1 MAGTRTALQES
12 ARGGRGT
19 RPSARRRFLAV
30 SGAALAGAGRLAAAA
45 SAPATAGAA
54 GGREAAAIRIAK
66 QPGLGY
72 LPLLVMRER
81 RLLERRAPGVA
92 VEWVEQTDNRTGPIG
107 EALVAGTLHVGA
119 GGPAVFFQGWDRGFA
134 WKTTGALCTMPLY
147 LVANRPELRTLKDF
161 GPGDTIALPA
171 PGGNQH
177 VFLQMAAAQ
186 ELGDAHALDH
196 LVVGMS
202 HADAQAA
209 LLAGRVAAHFGSP
222 PFQYDELAQGGPDF
236 GVVVDTYTVMGGPH
250 TFTMTW
256 AMEDWAT
263 GNPGL
268 FAAFV
273 AALQEATAFIGD
285 DPAAAARLY
294 VEGEP
299 SRLSPDEIQRQ
310 LRGEGIAFTTTP
322 RGFLPYAAFLRQL
335 GAVEQVPATWE
346 AYAFPHLHGPHG
358 S

>member
-1 MAGTRTALQES
+1 
-12 ARGGRGT
+12 
-19 RPSARRRFLAV
+19 
-30 SGAALAGAGRLAAAA
+30 
-45 SAPATAGAA
+45 
-54 GGREAAAIRIAK
+54 
-66 QPGLGY
+66 
-72 LPLLVMRER
+72 MREL

-268 FAAFV
+268 FDAFV

-294 VEGEP
+294 VDGEP

>member
-1 MAGTRTALQES
+1 M
-12 ARGGRGT
+12 
-19 RPSARRRFLAV
+19 
-30 SGAALAGAGRLAAAA
+30 
-45 SAPATAGAA
+45 
-54 GGREAAAIRIAK
+54 
-66 QPGLGY
+66 
-72 LPLLVMRER
+72 
-81 RLLERRAPGVA
+81 A

-268 FAAFV
+268 FAVFV

-322 RGFLPYAAFLRQL
+322 RGFLPYAAFCGNSGPSSRSRRPGRRTRSPTCTGSTAADDRGAGRARSSATAGLRTALADAL
-335 GAVEQVPATWE
+335 GHRGAACRSPAARRVEDEATRRRR
-346 AYAFPHLHGPHG
+346 AGRNR
-358 S
+358 